1 MATSHSTVRTSGRLK
16 GAAGVAAV
24 EIKMTVKPEEELR
37 ALRTFELD
45 EETAE
50 VRVVYFYDTPKL
62 DLFTGGIALRARLVK
77 GDTDDSTVK
86 VRPVD
91 PGKVSEAWRHTTG
104 FKVEAD
110 ATGPKIIRSAS
121 LTVNQKPADIEGVAA
136 KEKPIYTLFDRDQV
150 RFLAEFSNKPVDFE
164 KLKVLGPIRVLRWK
178 TKHEKFHHALTVEEW
193 RLPNGNDL
201 VEVSIKVQPEES
213 VEAKKQFEAHL
224 TKIGLDPKGAQQTK
238 TLTALQYFASQL
250 GKGKKK

>member
-1 MATSHSTVRTSGRLK
+1 MATPHSTVTPSGRLR

-24 EIKMTVKPEEELR
+24 EIKVTVKPEEELR

-50 VRVVYFYDTPKL
+50 VRVIYFYDTPKL
-62 DLFTGGIALRARLVK
+62 DLFTGGVALRARLVK
-77 GDTDDSTVK
+77 GDRDDSTVK

-91 PGKVSEAWRHTTG
+91 PGKVSDAWRETPG

-121 LTVNQKPADIEGVAA
+121 LTVIQKPADIEEVAS
-136 KEKPIYTLFDRDQV
+136 KERPIYKLFDRDQV
-150 RFLAEFSNKPVDFE
+150 RFLAEFYNKAVDFE

-178 TKHEKFHHALTVEEW
+178 TKHEKFHYGLTVEEW

-201 VEVSIKVQPEES
+201 VEVSIKVEPDES

-238 TLTALQYFASQL
+238 TLTALQYFASQF